1 MNVNSAMS
9 SSLWGMTQAQNK
21 MSEAADMAVSDPL
34 GSLPEAAVM
43 MVQAKTAMA
52 ASAKVLQVV
61 QQMDQAMLDIL
72 A

>member
-1 MNVNSAMS
+1 MNINSAMS
-9 SSLWGMTQAQNK
+9 SSLWGMNQAQNK
-21 MSEAADMAVSDPL
+21 MSEAADMAVNDPL

-43 MVQAKTAMA
+43 MIQAKTTMA

>member
-9 SSLWGMTQAQNK
+9 SSLWGMTQAQAK
-21 MSEAADMAVSDPL
+21 MLDASEMAVSDPL
-34 GSLPEAAVM
+34 GSLPEAAMM

>member
-1 MNVNSAMS
+1 
-9 SSLWGMTQAQNK
+9 MTQAQAK
-21 MSEAADMAVSDPL
+21 MLDASEMAVSDPL
-34 GSLPEAAVM
+34 GSLPEAAMM
-43 MVQAKTAMA
+43 MVQARTAMA